1 MCVEPHR
8 QKRLDGLMTD
18 SPTMSTGTNAIQ
30 HAPVRKSRVVTW
42 LQYLLRE
49 PLIHFMLLGGALF
62 GLHTYL
68 QDNSAPTAQQI
79 VVSAGKIEHL
89 SAIFSKTWQRPP
101 SEAELQGLIDDYI
114 REEVAYREGKAIG
127 LDQDDTIIRRRIRQK
142 LDFFA
147 EDLASQT
154 EPTEAE
160 LVAFF
165 ETRRESY
172 SADARLG
179 FRQVFLDPERHESDL
194 DQEILA
200 LVKKLEDDPSNASP
214 ELGDRTLLEYEYQD
228 ISQRDVSS
236 IFGDEF
242 ALEVGRIPLQRWQG
256 PVRSAYGLHVVIVDQ
271 RQAGRLLQLDEVRD
285 AVRRDWENLKRQELA
300 ENFYRGLQNKYQV
313 SIQWPETA
321 STEK

>member
-1 MCVEPHR
+1 M
-8 QKRLDGLMTD
+8 
-18 SPTMSTGTNAIQ
+18 
-30 HAPVRKSRVVTW
+30 
-42 LQYLLRE
+42 
-49 PLIHFMLLGGALF
+49 
-62 GLHTYL
+62 
-68 QDNSAPTAQQI
+68 
-79 VVSAGKIEHL
+79 
-89 SAIFSKTWQRPP
+89 
-101 SEAELQGLIDDYI
+101 
-114 REEVAYREGKAIG
+114 
-127 LDQDDTIIRRRIRQK
+127 
-142 LDFFA
+142 
-147 EDLASQT
+147 
-154 EPTEAE
+154 
-160 LVAFF
+160 
-165 ETRRESY
+165 
-172 SADARLG
+172 
-179 FRQVFLDPERHESDL
+179 SDL

-228 ISQRDVSS
+228 VSQRDVSS